1 MANVGASNEADI
13 RAELEQQRRLSKA
26 DAYLYWLF
34 RNLEP
39 YIGRRV
45 LDVGCA
51 IGNITQFFI
60 DREHVV
66 GIDIAPEM
74 VAQVRRR
81 FAGRD
86 SFSAYVHDIS
96 DPAIMELAE
105 EHLDTVVCAHVLEH
119 VADDEASLRHMHAL
133 LPDGG
138 RLILLVPV
146 IKCIWGV
153 LDEATGHQRRY
164 TWPEVDSMLQHTGF
178 AVEDHW
184 YVNFLAIFGWFF
196 TGRVLRREIIPTA
209 QYSLYNWL
217 TPLLAR
223 LETWIRP
230 PIGLSVVCVCR
241 AVK

>member
-209 QYSLYNWL
+209 QYSLYNRL